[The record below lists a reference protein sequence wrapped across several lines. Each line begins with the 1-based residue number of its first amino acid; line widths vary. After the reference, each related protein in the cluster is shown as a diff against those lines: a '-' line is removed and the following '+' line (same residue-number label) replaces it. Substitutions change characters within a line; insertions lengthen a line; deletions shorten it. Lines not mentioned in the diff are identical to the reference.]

1 MNLLPLLL
9 QVNPDIPLFYEHTGA
24 GLRSAYAAHAFSW
37 VFVSGYVLLLDR
49 AGEVF
54 CAEDLRSLLLHTRR
68 E

>member
-1 MNLLPLLL
+1 VNLLPLLL

-37 VFVSGYVLLLDR
+37 VLVSGYVLLLDR

-54 CAEDLRSLLLHTRR
+54 CVEDLSSLLLHTRR